1 MSGGVLQRN
10 GEVKLC
16 KRSYPHFQNLTQAAH
31 SPPNQQQLSSRA
43 PSWFQSIYVQVQQCL
58 FVVRRYSMEG
68 HRIGIKQAFRGR
80 RCSCM
85 VCVIVCCHYWCGF
98 SFSRGTIYMYVMVLV
113 HIWVAIAWDGIR
125 LGSGSAQSMVY
136 IGMFGIFGWT
146 RRQMRQHTNFE

>member
-68 HRIGIKQAFRGR
+68 HHNRNQTSVSWAAVQLYGLCYCVLSLLVWVFFLKRHNIHVCNGIGA
-80 RCSCM
+80 
-85 VCVIVCCHYWCGF
+85 H
-98 SFSRGTIYMYVMVLV
+98 
-113 HIWVAIAWDGIR
+113 
-125 LGSGSAQSMVY
+125 LGSNCM
-136 IGMFGIFGWT
+136 GWHPAWQ
-146 RRQMRQHTNFE
+146 RQCTVNNGLYRHV